1 MEDHLQDIDSDSF
14 DKKKFQEVFA
24 ILGRATEEAA
34 DLRDGELVRDP
45 ALRKALGI
53 VEDFLRRRKRVCYGG
68 MAINAH
74 LPQRVKF
81 YDFTKVLPDYDFFTP
96 EPDKD
101 VKELLDDFKNHG
113 FKNAVARLG
122 MHEGTTKIFVNY
134 TAVADITFI
143 PNWLFSILQKRSIND
158 DGIMYADANFLRM
171 NMYLELSR
179 PRGEVERWEKVYKR
193 LALLNSVKQPY
204 SKHCGGRDDMT
215 RINRNIHE
223 VAIDYIVRENLIFAG
238 AELKRIYSH
247 PNTLN
252 HGYVIK
258 STSPILIYTS
268 EPESHLQT
276 LRQLIHDADPGMRLQ
291 TAHWAA
297 RGEIIPEMFGIL
309 SGGRA
314 IVVLVREQF
323 CHAYNVVSLP
333 KGRHMRIASLD
344 TAITLFYTLSFV
356 KGLNGL
362 VPNSPHCFADAL
374 VQISVKTRDQG
385 MPSKFPLFPT
395 TCHGHQPS
403 KASLLEAKK
412 ARVES
417 LKRKTRKIRSGKSTQ
432 RGGTARNKYN
442 SK

>member
-1 MEDHLQDIDSDSF
+1 MEDKLQDIESHSF

-24 ILGRATEEAA
+24 VLGRATEEAA
-34 DLRDGELVRDP
+34 DLRDESLVRDP

-53 VEDFLRRRKRVCYGG
+53 VEDFLRKRKRICYGG

-74 LPQRVKF
+74 LPQGKKF
-81 YDFTKVLPDYDFFTP
+81 YDFSKVLPDYDFFTP
-96 EPDKD
+96 EPEKD
-101 VKELLDDFKNHG
+101 VKELLNDFEEHG
-113 FKNAVARLG
+113 FKNAVSRLG

-134 TAVADITFI
+134 TAVADITFL
-143 PNWLFSILQKRSIND
+143 PRWLYNIIQKRALND

-193 LALLNSVKQPY
+193 LALLNSVNHPTH
-204 SKHCGGRDDMT
+204 KHCGGRDGMT
-215 RINRNIHE
+215 RLGSNIHE
-223 VAIDYIVRENLIFAG
+223 TIIDYIVRENLIFAG
-238 AELKRIYSH
+238 AELKRVYAH

-252 HGYVIK
+252 HGYIVK
-258 STSPILIYTS
+258 STSPVLIYTS
-268 EPESHLQT
+268 EPESHLQS
-276 LRQLIHDADPGMRLQ
+276 LRQLIHDADPSMRLQ

-297 RGEIIPEMFGIL
+297 RGEILPEMFGIL

-314 IVVLVREQF
+314 ILVLVREQF
-323 CHAYNVVSLP
+323 CHGYNVVTLP

-344 TAITLFYTLSFV
+344 TAITLFYTLSYV
-356 KGLNGL
+356 RGLEGL
-362 VPNSPHCFADAL
+362 VPKSPHCFADAL
-374 VQISVKTRDQG
+374 VQISIKTRDQG

-412 ARVES
+412 ARIES
-417 LKRKTRKIRSGKSTQ
+417 LKRKTRKVRSGKFSSTKSKS
-432 RGGTARNKYN
+432 RKNTAM
-442 SK
+442 

>member
-1 MEDHLQDIDSDSF
+1 MEDQLQDIESHSF

-96 EPDKD
+96 EPEKD
-101 VKELLDDFKNHG
+101 VKELLADFRDHG

-134 TAVADITFI
+134 TAVADITLL
-143 PNWLFSILQKRSIND
+143 PQWLYTILQKRALND

-193 LALLNSVKQPY
+193 LALLNSV
-204 SKHCGGRDDMT
+204 SKPSHKNCGDRDSMT
-215 RINRNIHE
+215 RLKQNIHE
-223 VAIDYIVRENLIFAG
+223 VVIDYIVRENLIFAG

-268 EPESHLQT
+268 DPESHLQV
-276 LRQLIHDADPGMRLQ
+276 LRQLLHDADPVMRLQ

-309 SGGRA
+309 SRGRA
-314 IVVLVREQF
+314 IVVFVREQF
-323 CHAYNVVSLP
+323 CHAYNVVTLP

-356 KGLNGL
+356 RGLDGL
-362 VPNSPHCFADAL
+362 VPNSTHCFADAL
-374 VQISVKTRDQG
+374 VQVSLKTREQG
-385 MPSKFPLFPT
+385 APSKFPLFPT

-412 ARVES
+412 ARIES
-417 LKRKTRKIRSGKSTQ
+417 LKRKTRKVRSGKSA
-432 RGGTARNKYN
+432 RGGGSTRTFRK
-442 SK
+442 K

>member
-1 MEDHLQDIDSDSF
+1 MEDQLQDIDSQSF

-96 EPDKD
+96 EPEKD
-101 VKELLDDFKNHG
+101 VKELLEDFKSHG

-143 PNWLFSILQKRSIND
+143 PQWLFNTLQKRAIND

-193 LALLNSVKQPY
+193 LALLNSIKQP
-204 SKHCGGRDDMT
+204 SHKGCGGRDDMT
-215 RINRNIHE
+215 RLNRNIHE
-223 VAIDYIVRENLIFAG
+223 VVIDYIVRENLIFAG

-247 PNTLN
+247 ANTLN

-268 EPESHLQT
+268 EPESHLQV
-276 LRQLIHDADPGMRLQ
+276 LRQLLHDTDPEMRLQ

-314 IVVLVREQF
+314 IVVFVREQF
-323 CHAYNVVSLP
+323 CHAYNVVTLP

-356 KGLNGL
+356 KGLDGL
-362 VPNSPHCFADAL
+362 VPKSPHCFADAL
-374 VQISVKTRDQG
+374 VQVSIKTRDQG
-385 MPSKFPLFPT
+385 APSKFPLFPT

-403 KASLLEAKK
+403 KASLLEAKR
-412 ARVES
+412 ARIES
-417 LKRKTRKIRSGKSTQ
+417 MKRKTRKVRSGKSAQKEGST
-432 RGGTARNKYN
+432 RTFRRK
-442 SK
+442 